1 MGPTTEITIHY
12 NLFTKLVQAC
22 KPLYKIH
29 SNICHFWV
37 FWGEFRDSWIQTS
50 GFESRTHEST
60 SKIFES
66 LESNGKLTRSREQ
79 HHWDSLAL
87 AFSSVSMIF
96 SRIFSINLSTILR
109 GEVLWFSTDTLAL
122 IYIKFTKNRHY
133 GVDVMA
139 LKSFPYFNKSFWKC
153 PVAEKGP
160 EVSGDSSWVHT
171 HKTFKRALKHR
182 RVLIVNQSVSAQ

>member
-1 MGPTTEITIHY
+1 MTASYVILSRRSIHSIS
-12 NLFTKLVQAC
+12 NVPSEPERAAEARRAVVAS
-22 KPLYKIH
+22 KIH

-37 FWGEFRDSWIQTS
+37 FWGEFRDSRIQTS

-139 LKSFPYFNKSFWKC
+139 LKSFPYFNKSF
-153 PVAEKGP
+153 
-160 EVSGDSSWVHT
+160 
-171 HKTFKRALKHR
+171 
-182 RVLIVNQSVSAQ
+182 